1 MFHCESMCHEA
12 HVKEL
17 TCLWVFLT
25 LFFFFFL
32 KYDSI
37 QYTVITI
44 SLLDVS
50 LRICIISRLSSVCR
64 IKF

>member
-1 MFHCESMCHEA
+1 MFYCESMCHEA

-17 TCLWVFLT
+17 TFLWVFS
-25 LFFFFFL
+25 FL
-32 KYDSI
+32 SHDSI

-44 SLLDVS
+44 HFFTRFVS

>member
-25 LFFFFFL
+25 LFFFFL

-50 LRICIISRLSSVCR
+50 ASSLDFPLYAGLR
-64 IKF
+64 

>member
-17 TCLWVFLT
+17 TCLWVFS

-32 KYDSI
+32 SM
-37 QYTVITI
+37 TVFSTQ
-44 SLLDVS
+44 SLLF
-50 LRICIISRLSSVCR
+50 LY
-64 IKF
+64 